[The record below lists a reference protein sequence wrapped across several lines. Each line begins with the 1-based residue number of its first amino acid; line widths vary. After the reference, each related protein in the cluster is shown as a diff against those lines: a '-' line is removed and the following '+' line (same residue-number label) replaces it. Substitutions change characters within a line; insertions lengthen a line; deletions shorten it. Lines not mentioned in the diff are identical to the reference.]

1 MQRTQKAASLIC
13 SVMPQGNMMKK
24 HKLLKKFLLLVAAT
38 GLIGLILCAVYIQ
51 NDTSLD
57 SLREVTAQTTSRKLP
72 EQIKIGVIGDSWVA
86 GQKLDRAIEQ
96 AVAASGFKTAVLSS
110 GHPGAKSRQIYRN
123 LFLEKASK
131 NSSNALFMDEDLDYL
146 VVVAGVNDSAG
157 HIGKTFYAHH
167 ILLICQAALAR
178 GVKPVIV
185 EVPEYGIEDTPSS
198 GFLSWGKRSI
208 YLWLLDSGNV
218 DVIKEYRMALRE
230 EIQASGI
237 ADKVLLVDFL
247 PITDDY
253 NTSKDL
259 YANPSHLNHDGY
271 SKLGNRIA
279 NSIVEWHN
287 NAMHSDGNSASLHSR
302 R

>member
-1 MQRTQKAASLIC
+1 
-13 SVMPQGNMMKK
+13 MPQGNMMKIN
-24 HKLLKKFLLLVAAT
+24 KLLKKTLLLVAAT
-38 GLIGLILCAVYIQ
+38 GLIGLIFSAVYIQ

-57 SLREVTAQTTSRKLP
+57 SFQEVTAQTTSRELP

-86 GQKLDRAIEQ
+86 GQKLDIAIEETMIG
-96 AVAASGFKTAVLSS
+96 SGFQTEIISS

-123 LFLEKASK
+123 LFLEKADK

-157 HIGKTFYAHH
+157 RIGKTFYAHH
-167 ILLICQAALAR
+167 TLLIAQTALAR

-208 YLWLLDSGNV
+208 YLWLFDSGNV

-230 EIQASGI
+230 KIQASGI
-237 ADKVLLVDFL
+237 ADKVLLVDFS

-253 NTSKDL
+253 NTSKGL

-271 SKLGNRIA
+271 SKLGKLIA
-279 NSIVEWHN
+279 HSIVEWHN
-287 NAMHSDGNSASLHSR
+287 NAMHTDGNSAALHSR